1 MANYIYDPD
10 TDELIPTD
18 SVKGKLLVKQA
29 RLKANA
35 VVQSAG
41 SEMSGGGVSS
51 KPMGAPDPNRTN
63 IIEDRPTGP
72 TGPTGPTIDGS
83 PTGPTGS
90 PTGAT
95 GSPTGAT
102 GATGATGPTGAT
114 GSPTGATG
122 SPTGATGSP
131 TGATGSPTGATGPTG
146 SPTIYTATDGT
157 KFTDQS
163 SYVNYQNSLNTAKT
177 AATTAFNE
185 RVSAYSLLKSEFE
198 KYGLGSLVGDI
209 RALAEKNLSPSE
221 FSIELRNTKAYQ
233 DRFAGNAARIK
244 SGYGALSEAAYIGL
258 EDSYQSTMRRYGLP
272 ESYWAKDAM
281 GTQAEF
287 QKFIAGDVSPVEL
300 EDRIQLA
307 VNRVNNASPE
317 VMQSLTQFY
326 PGITKGNLLAYVL
339 DPQKAL
345 PLIQRQIQAAEIG
358 GAALQSGLSSN
369 VTRAEQL
376 AAAGVTQQ
384 QAQQGYGVIG
394 SGLQR
399 GSELASVYGQPAYD
413 QTTAE
418 SEIFNLPGQQEA
430 AKQRKKLTGLEKATF
445 GGTTGMT
452 SSALSRERAGQ
463 Y

>member
-18 SVKGKLLVKQA
+18 SIKGKLLVKQA

-51 KPMGAPDPNRTN
+51 KPMGAPNPNRTN
-63 IIEDRPTGP
+63 IVEDRIPESPGP

-90 PTGAT
+90 PTGPT
-95 GSPTGAT
+95 GSPT

-122 SPTGATGSP
+122 FTGSP
-131 TGATGSPTGATGPTG
+131 TGATGSSA
-146 SPTIYTATDGT
+146 IYTATDGT

-209 RALAEKNLSPSE
+209 RSLAEKNLSPSE

-244 SGYGALSEAAYIGL
+244 AGYGAISEAAYIGL

-287 QKFIAGDVSPVEL
+287 QKFIAGDVSPIEL

-384 QAQQGYGVIG
+384 QAQQGYGAIG
-394 SGLQR
+394 GGLQR
-399 GSELASVYGQPAYD
+399 GSELASVYGESPYT

-445 GGTTGMT
+445 GGTTGLT
-452 SSALSRERAGQ
+452 GGALSRERAGQ

>member
-1 MANYIYDPD
+1 MMANYIYDPD
-10 TDELIPTD
+10 TDELVPTN
-18 SVKGKLLVKQA
+18 SVKGKLLVEQA
-29 RLKANA
+29 RSKANA

-51 KPMGAPDPNRTN
+51 KPMGVPEVNRPNIVENR
-63 IIEDRPTGP
+63 IPEPPT
-72 TGPTGPTIDGS
+72 DGS
-83 PTGPTGS
+83 DSSDGNKTKKLVSTVDNKDGTFTNTYDDGTTDITGTKTTGN
-90 PTGAT
+90 
-95 GSPTGAT
+95 
-102 GATGATGPTGAT
+102 
-114 GSPTGATG
+114 
-122 SPTGATGSP
+122 
-131 TGATGSPTGATGPTG
+131 G

-209 RALAEKNLSPSE
+209 RSLAEKNLSPSE

-244 SGYGALSEAAYIGL
+244 AGYGAISEAAYIEL
-258 EDSYQSTMRRYGLP
+258 ENSYQSTMRRYGLP
-272 ESYWAKDAM
+272 ESYWAKDAI

-287 QKFIAGDVSPVEL
+287 QKFIAGDVSPIEL

-317 VMQSLTQFY
+317 IMQSLTQFY

-376 AAAGVTQQ
+376 AAAGITQQ
-384 QAQQGYGVIG
+384 QAQQGYGAIG
-394 SGLQR
+394 GWLQR
-399 GSELASVYGQPAYD
+399 GSELASVYGESPYT

-430 AKQRKKLTGLEKATF
+430 AKQRKKLTGLEEATF
-445 GGTTGMT
+445 GGTTGMS
-452 SSALSRERAGQ
+452 SSAASRERAGQ

>member
-1 MANYIYDPD
+1 MATTYGGERDASTTFARNATPTPSPETKKDVTGFPAEGTVLGYRYLGGLNAKNA
-10 TDELIPTD
+10 TDRYVKIADGNGGVTETFEPNPEYKTAAEQAKESGTYVPTLAANVKEA
-18 SVKGKLLVKQA
+18 SVKKLIK
-29 RLKANA
+29 
-35 VVQSAG
+35 
-41 SEMSGGGVSS
+41 
-51 KPMGAPDPNRTN
+51 
-63 IIEDRPTGP
+63 
-72 TGPTGPTIDGS
+72 TIDNKDGTFTEVYEDGTTKI
-83 PTGPTGS
+83 TGTKTPSGV
-90 PTGAT
+90 PGA
-95 GSPTGAT
+95 GA
-102 GATGATGPTGAT
+102 GGQ
-114 GSPTGATG
+114 S
-122 SPTGATGSP
+122 
-131 TGATGSPTGATGPTG
+131 
-146 SPTIYTATDGT
+146 YTATDGT

-163 SYVNYQNSLNTAKT
+163 SYVNYQKALDTAKT

-209 RALAEKNLSPSE
+209 RSLAEKNLSPSE

-244 SGYGALSEAAYIGL
+244 AGYGAISEAAYIGL

-287 QKFIAGDVSPVEL
+287 QKFIAGDVSPIEL

-376 AAAGVTQQ
+376 AAAGITQQ
-384 QAQQGYGVIG
+384 QAQQGYGAIG
-394 SGLQR
+394 GGLQR
-399 GSELASVYGQPAYD
+399 GSELASVYGESPYT

-445 GGTTGMT
+445 GGTTGLT
-452 SSALSRERAGQ
+452 GGALARERAGQ